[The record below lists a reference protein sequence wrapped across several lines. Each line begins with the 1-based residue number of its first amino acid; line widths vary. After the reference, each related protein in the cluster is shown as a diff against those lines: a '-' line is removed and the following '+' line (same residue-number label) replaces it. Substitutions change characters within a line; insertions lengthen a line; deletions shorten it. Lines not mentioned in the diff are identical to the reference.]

1 MKSPLELLKET
12 HLRITPQV
20 ILETLKKCS
29 LKLFSLEPKEA
40 LKLKAKTISLLRDL
54 PANKYQQL
62 VHQIAQ
68 QRRIN
73 ENFLT
78 WLDYGNC
85 PCEECEENKDYE

>member
-12 HLRITPQV
+12 EL
-20 ILETLKKCS
+20 L
-29 LKLFSLEPKEA
+29 LFSLCPTDA
-40 LKLKAKTISLLRDL
+40 LKLKAKTIRLLKDL

-78 WLDYGNC
+78 WLRGPYKGPLEIFNKYSLESNC
-85 PCEECEENKDYE
+85 PCEECEENEDHE